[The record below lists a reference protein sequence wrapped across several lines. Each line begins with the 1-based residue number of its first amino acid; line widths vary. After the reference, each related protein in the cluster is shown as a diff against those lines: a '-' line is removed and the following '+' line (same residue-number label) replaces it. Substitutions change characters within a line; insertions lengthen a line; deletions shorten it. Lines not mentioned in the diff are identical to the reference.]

1 MDRPKNSNSKVPENL
16 EPCFSVARASVS
28 AAMAFTGQQINPE
41 RNAVEIYKYIILTLI
56 TSPVKLTQ
64 KQKLQKWKTD
74 ERNSVVFFFVFF
86 FFFKSCIPVER
97 MKTN

>member
-56 TSPVKLTQ
+56 TSPIKLTQ

-74 ERNSVVFFFVFF
+74 EQNSVIFFVFVF
-86 FFFKSCIPVER
+86 FSFSKVVYLSSG
-97 MKTN
+97 

>member
-1 MDRPKNSNSKVPENL
+1 MDRLKNSNSKVPENL

-56 TSPVKLTQ
+56 TSPIKLTQ

-74 ERNSVVFFFVFF
+74 EQNSVIFFVFLF
-86 FFFKSCIPVER
+86 FSFSKVVYLSSG
-97 MKTN
+97 